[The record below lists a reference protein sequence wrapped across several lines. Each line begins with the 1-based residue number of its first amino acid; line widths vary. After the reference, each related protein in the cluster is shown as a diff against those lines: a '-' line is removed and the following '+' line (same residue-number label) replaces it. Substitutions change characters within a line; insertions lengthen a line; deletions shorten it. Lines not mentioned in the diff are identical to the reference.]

1 FYTIQRE
8 SSGIFMMDSQIDT
21 EKNSY
26 KPILS
31 NKQVIITFIAGLLML
46 LIAFGAGLSI
56 IKSSLT
62 TDTNPDAVKT
72 AKPNRNPKPLHK
84 RQLRKPIIVYR
95 AQSHLWLRSTP
106 SSFRFT
112 AQKKQRNAPEPNSA
126 VRITGAPIFRSRR
139 DRIRSIRSISVL
151 M

>member
-1 FYTIQRE
+1 QNR
-8 SSGIFMMDSQIDT
+8 
-21 EKNSY
+21 
-26 KPILS
+26 
-31 NKQVIITFIAGLLML
+31 
-46 LIAFGAGLSI
+46 
-56 IKSSLT
+56 
-62 TDTNPDAVKT
+62 
-72 AKPNRNPKPLHK
+72 NRNPKPLHK

-151 M
+151 MSHATKRRRLAANFQRKATKG